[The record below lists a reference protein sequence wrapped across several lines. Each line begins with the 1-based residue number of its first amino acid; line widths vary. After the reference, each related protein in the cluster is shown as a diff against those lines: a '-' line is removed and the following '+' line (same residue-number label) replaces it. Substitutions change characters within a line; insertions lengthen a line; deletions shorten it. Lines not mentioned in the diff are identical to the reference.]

1 LDVCFFW
8 PLLNRPDGVISNAL
22 GRWRGTDKVLPMIP
36 AILLIVSAVVYRI
49 ATALLITSGSGW
61 LSNFAPVAAIVLC
74 SAAYLPTKYKF
85 ALPLIA
91 LFVSDVVLNRHYG
104 FSIVDLHVLSHYIAF
119 AFIGLIGFALRHRAS
134 LKTLLPASIAGSTI
148 FYVFTNAF
156 AWLTDP
162 GYAKTFGGLIQA
174 LTVGL
179 PQFSAT
185 PSWMFFRNSLLSDL
199 FFTAL
204 FVLCMN
210 LGRKPAP
217 AREEAALPRLA

>member
-1 LDVCFFW
+1 
-8 PLLNRPDGVISNAL
+8 
-22 GRWRGTDKVLPMIP
+22 MIP
-36 AILLIVSAVVYRI
+36 AILLIISAVVYRI
-49 ATALLITSGSGW
+49 ATGLLITSGSGW
-61 LSNFAPVAAIVLC
+61 LSNFAPLAALVLC

-85 ALPLIA
+85 TLPLIA
-91 LFVSDVVLNRHYG
+91 LFVSDVFLNWHYG
-104 FSIVDLHVLSHYIAF
+104 FPMVDLHVLSHYIAF
-119 AFIGLIGFALRHRAS
+119 ALIGLIGFALRHRAS
-134 LKTLLPASIAGSTI
+134 LKTLLPASLAGSTI

-162 GYAKTFGGLIQA
+162 GYAKTFDGLIQA

-199 FFTAL
+199 FFTVL

-210 LGRKPAP
+210 LGRKFATGRIRRGGPAT

>member
-1 LDVCFFW
+1 
-8 PLLNRPDGVISNAL
+8 
-22 GRWRGTDKVLPMIP
+22 MIP
-36 AILLIVSAVVYRI
+36 AILLIISAVAYRI
-49 ATALLITSGSGW
+49 ATGLLITSGSGW
-61 LSNFAPVAAIVLC
+61 LSNFAPLAAIVLC
-74 SAAYLPTKYKF
+74 SAAYLPMKYKF
-85 ALPLIA
+85 SLPLIA
-91 LFVSDVVLNRHYG
+91 LFVSDVILNLHYG
-104 FSIVDLHVLSHYIAF
+104 YPIGDLHVFSHYIAF
-119 AFIGLIGFALRHRAS
+119 AFVGLLGFALRNHAS
-134 LKTLLPASIAGSTI
+134 LKTLLPASVAGSTI

-162 GYAKTFGGLIQA
+162 GYTKTCGGLLQA

-204 FVLCMN
+204 FVLCIN

-217 AREEAALPRLA
+217 AREESALPRLA